1 MIISIFVKAT
11 YQHLQSCELSFQ
23 EEDLTLIIKFDIEVR
38 MIKLSRF
45 WRVLVS
51 HISPLTLGLFISTVT
66 CSLSLGICHTGDG

>member
-1 MIISIFVKAT
+1 MIISFFVKAT

-38 MIKLSRF
+38 MIGQAKLSSF

-51 HISPLTLGLFISTVT
+51 HISHWGYL
-66 CSLSLGICHTGDG
+66 